1 RSDISEDEKQEIRMA
16 FELFDT
22 RKSGRLS
29 YREVKV
35 AMRALD
41 LDVKKAEV
49 KKLIEE
55 HSRSDLEEV
64 DLDGFMEISK
74 TRVLKDLCLDED
86 GTGKISL
93 KNLRKVARDVGEH
106 ITDEELGAMID
117 EFDKDGDGEISEVEF
132 FSIMKKDEL
141 Y

>member
-1 RSDISEDEKQEIRMA
+1 MA

-55 HSRSDLEEV
+55 HSRIDLEEV
-64 DLDGFMEISK
+64 DLDGFMEIMVAK
-74 TRVLKDLCLDED
+74 YKEKDPDEEIAKAFRCFDED

-141 Y
+141 YD